1 MFFVT
6 VDPERDTV
14 PNLRDY
20 VSNFDPRI
28 DALVPTM
35 EQLPKVAASF
45 RIYYAKVPTS
55 DGGYTMDH
63 TASVFLMGAD
73 GKFAGTIAY
82 GEVSELR
89 EAKLRKL
96 LKGT

>member
-1 MFFVT
+1 MT

-14 PNLRDY
+14 ANLRDY
-20 VSNFDPRI
+20 ISNFDPRI

-63 TASVFLMGAD
+63 TASVFLMERTESSPAP
-73 GKFAGTIAY
+73 
-82 GEVSELR
+82 SPM
-89 EAKLRKL
+89 AKPPSCGRRNCANF
-96 LKGT
+96 